1 MSLTLYNSLSGELQ
15 DFRPLDPEKVRMYSC
30 GPTVYD
36 YFHIGN
42 ARPFIVFDGL
52 RRYLEFKGYDV
63 TYVQNVTDVEDKI
76 INRAA
81 EEDLKPADL
90 AQKYM
95 DAYFKDMERLGI
107 NPADL
112 NPKVTDYIPQIIDH
126 VRDLEQNGY
135 AYSVDGDVY
144 FRVSKF
150 SEYGKLSGR
159 SLDELQSGSRVEID
173 EAKENPLDFAL
184 WKRSSSDEPGWDSPW
199 GRGRPGWHIE
209 CSVMANETLGDT
221 IDIHAGGQ
229 DLIFP
234 HHENEIAQSEA
245 RTGKQFARYWL
256 HNGLLQFEGQ
266 KMSKSLGNFEYAR
279 EVVDRHGKEPVR
291 LFYFSTHYRKPL
303 DFSEKELEDAGK
315 AVARV
320 YDFLQEVEDLPPS
333 PERAGEE
340 DQLAADLRDFLQ
352 GAKEAYI
359 AEMDKDFNTPAGLSV
374 IFELLKKANK
384 VRNNTSSRGGGQTE
398 LLTRSAKMIRKLGRP
413 LGLFQ
418 EPAERSPGGKQEEL
432 LQLLIDVRSELRNQ
446 QHWELADEIRARLS
460 ELGVE
465 LKDKGDSTTWVFR
478 NAS

>member
-184 WKRSSSDEPGWDSPW
+184 WKRSSSD
-199 GRGRPGWHIE
+199 
-209 CSVMANETLGDT
+209 
-221 IDIHAGGQ
+221 
-229 DLIFP
+229 
-234 HHENEIAQSEA
+234 
-245 RTGKQFARYWL
+245 
-256 HNGLLQFEGQ
+256 
-266 KMSKSLGNFEYAR
+266 
-279 EVVDRHGKEPVR
+279 
-291 LFYFSTHYRKPL
+291 
-303 DFSEKELEDAGK
+303 
-315 AVARV
+315 
-320 YDFLQEVEDLPPS
+320 
-333 PERAGEE
+333 
-340 DQLAADLRDFLQ
+340 
-352 GAKEAYI
+352 
-359 AEMDKDFNTPAGLSV
+359 
-374 IFELLKKANK
+374 
-384 VRNNTSSRGGGQTE
+384 
-398 LLTRSAKMIRKLGRP
+398 
-413 LGLFQ
+413 
-418 EPAERSPGGKQEEL
+418 
-432 LQLLIDVRSELRNQ
+432 
-446 QHWELADEIRARLS
+446 
-460 ELGVE
+460 
-465 LKDKGDSTTWVFR
+465 
-478 NAS
+478 